1 MLDVQAGVPLE
12 ECLEWF
18 PLVRGGIIQQNDHRA
33 SQMPQQLMQ
42 KQTDLLLPDVVQE
55 QQIVEAQP
63 VALGAHR
70 NSGNDRDLAPSPLAM
85 TMHRGLALRSPGPD
99 HVGNQ

>member
-12 ECLEWF
+12 EFLEWF

-33 SQMPQQLMQ
+33 SQMPQQLTQ

-63 VALGAHR
+63 VALGAYR
-70 NSGNDRDLAPSPLAM
+70 NSGNDRDLAPPPLAM